1 MVTRLEML
9 VDRLD
14 GQLSKRRKELT
25 DIRLVSL
32 GSSGSTADT
41 IRRAG
46 HVLAYSHWEG
56 FSKYA
61 FRQYL
66 EYLCETRVIVDSLKV
81 PLQTLNYWRAFK
93 SLASSMEFG
102 SAMSLL
108 QSFTQAG
115 SSYFAVD
122 SAELTKT
129 GNLDSRKFRSLLDI
143 CALDYRPMYQTR
155 ENFIDQILCGRRHRI
170 SHGLLEPVSA
180 TDLTEAVDGAMEL
193 CGEVNEQIQDALIYD
208 RYKDE

>member
-25 DIRLVSL
+25 DIRLMSL
-32 GSSGSTADT
+32 GSFGSTADT

-66 EYLCETRVIVDSLKV
+66 EYLCERRVIVDSLKV
-81 PLQTLNYWRAFK
+81 PLRTLNYWGAFK
-93 SLASSMEFG
+93 SLAVSMDFD
-102 SAMSLL
+102 SAISLL
-108 QSFTQAG
+108 ESFAQAD
-115 SSYFAVD
+115 SIYFAVD
-122 SAELTKT
+122 SA
-129 GNLDSRKFRSLLDI
+129 D
-143 CALDYRPMYQTR
+143 
-155 ENFIDQILCGRRHRI
+155 
-170 SHGLLEPVSA
+170 
-180 TDLTEAVDGAMEL
+180 
-193 CGEVNEQIQDALIYD
+193 
-208 RYKDE
+208 

>member
-14 GQLSKRRKELT
+14 GQLGRRRKELT
-25 DIRLVSL
+25 DIRFMSL
-32 GSSGSTADT
+32 SSSGSTAEM

-56 FSKYA
+56 FSKFA

-66 EYLCETRVIVDSLKV
+66 EYLCDTRVVVDSLKIQ
-81 PLQTLNYWRAFK
+81 LQTLNYWGSFK
-93 SLASSMEFG
+93 ALAASMEFDF
-102 SAMSLL
+102 ATSLL
-108 QSFTQAG
+108 ETLAQAN
-115 SSYFAVD
+115 SSYFEVD
-122 SAELTKT
+122 SAEVTRT

-143 CALDYRPMYQTR
+143 CALEYKPTYQTR

-170 SHGLLEPVSA
+170 AHGLLEPVSA
-180 TDLTEAVDGAMEL
+180 ADLTEAVDGAMEL
-193 CGEVNEQIQDALIYD
+193 CEEVNEQIQDALIYD
-208 RYKDE
+208 RYMNR